1 MLYLLVRKLRPEIVV
16 ETGVARG
23 FSSAYMLLAMHQNGR
38 GHLYSID
45 LPAQQVAVEEDP
57 ARASHRY
64 TLSDGQKQSQYE
76 IGYIV
81 PEYLKHRWTLLLE
94 DARQALPELLNKLG
108 TIDIFY
114 HDSLH
119 HVRAHEIRVRRSLAP
134 SQRGRA
140 APVGRRALE
149 QRLSRNLQGTRQEAD
164 DLPQFGHAAEIAT
177 HMLPAQVR
185 PSQRG
190 HVHGFR
196 PKVSRAQ

>member
-64 TLSDGQKQSQYE
+64 TLSDGQKHSQYE

-119 HVRAHEIRVRRSLAP
+119 TYEHMNFEFDAAWPHLKEGGLLLSDDVLWNNAFHEICKAQGKKPMIYRSF
-134 SQRGRA
+134 GM
-140 APVGRRALE
+140 
-149 QRLSRNLQGTRQEAD
+149 LQ
-164 DLPQFGHAAEIAT
+164 
-177 HMLPAQVR
+177 
-185 PSQRG
+185 
-190 HVHGFR
+190 
-196 PKVSRAQ
+196 K